1 MLLVLSVIFPVF
13 AITLI
18 GYVAARQRLLPE
30 GTGKG
35 LSDFVFNVAMP
46 ALLFRT
52 MVMVEPPGVAP
63 AGLAAGY
70 FGANLLTW
78 VLASLATTRLLGR
91 PAEEAPAI
99 SMAACFGNTVMLG
112 LPIGTAFFGTSAT
125 AAIAVIVALHAP
137 VLWVVATLQ
146 QEWIGRLAGGG
157 VSLGKLRGVAIDL
170 ATNPIVFAVV
180 AGSLWRVTGL
190 GLVQP
195 LDALLGLLGQA
206 AVPGALFSLGF
217 GLTRFEVRS
226 DSRVLAVIVGL
237 KLVVMPVIGWVIA
250 RYVLHLPPIGTDTV
264 TLLAACPTGAN
275 AYLFASRYERAL
287 GPVSG
292 AIAAGTA
299 IGAITM
305 TLTLLA
311 LSSS

>member
-1 MLLVLSVIFPVF
+1 MLLVLSVVFPVF
-13 AITLI
+13 AVTLT
-18 GYVAARQRLLPE
+18 GYLAARGRLLPE

-35 LSDFVFNVAMP
+35 LADFVFNVAMP

-70 FGANLLTW
+70 FGANMLTW

-91 PAEEAPAI
+91 PVEDAPAV
-99 SMAACFGNTVMLG
+99 SMAACFGNTIMLG
-112 LPIGTAFFGTSAT
+112 LPIGTAFFGTQAT

-137 VLWVVATLQ
+137 VLWVAATLQ
-146 QEWIGRLAGGG
+146 QEWIGRQVGGG
-157 VSLGKLRGVAIDL
+157 VSLGKLRAVAIDL

-180 AGSLWRVTGL
+180 AGSLWRFTGL
-190 GLVQP
+190 GLLRP
-195 LDALLGLLGQA
+195 LDALFALLGQG

-226 DSRVLAVIVGL
+226 DSRALAVIVGL
-237 KLVVMPVIGWVIA
+237 KLAVMPVIGWVIS
-250 RYVLHLPPIGTDTV
+250 RYILNLPPIGVDAV

-275 AYLFASRYERAL
+275 AYLFASRYDRAL

-292 AIAAGTA
+292 GIAAGTA
-299 IGAITM
+299 IGALTM
-305 TLTLLA
+305 TLTLLL
-311 LSSS
+311 LSSG